1 MMFQMGELG
10 KNGFL
15 KIHSRVRRETDIG
28 YVSACEW
35 PKCKD
40 TDGDGGAH
48 A

>member
-1 MMFQMGELG
+1 MTSKGLAPGE
-10 KNGFL
+10 KQD
-15 KIHSRVRRETDIG
+15 SRMPKVDIE
-28 YVSACEW
+28 YNSACEE